1 MYKYARFNYEKD
13 KKNSLENIT
22 WSLLGK
28 QNAQA
33 EEVAIFGRFIP
44 SRELIIFIRAAR
56 LNHTKIAEIL
66 LENGASIEAKNMM
79 DMTPF
84 LIAVP
89 HGAKETVEVLLD
101 RGADLFARDSF
112 RNSGLHLAVMYK
124 RKEMIHTL
132 LKRGKEKLVE
142 LRNNDLQ
149 TVIHLAARYEEPEV
163 G

>member
-1 MYKYARFNYEKD
+1 MYKYARFNYEKE
-13 KKNSLENIT
+13 KKNSLKNNT

-33 EEVAIFGRFIP
+33 EEVNFRQVYNF
-44 SRELIIFIRAAR
+44 SYIITLIRAAR

-112 RNSGLHLAVMYK
+112 HNSGLHLAVMYK

-149 TVIHLAARYEEPEV
+149 TVMHLAARYEEPEV
-163 G
+163 V

>member
-1 MYKYARFNYEKD
+1 MHTLVM
-13 KKNSLENIT
+13 KKKRKILSRITRGLYWENKT
-22 WSLLGK
+22 HKLKRS
-28 QNAQA
+28 
-33 EEVAIFGRFIP
+33 IFGKFI
-44 SRELIIFIRAAR
+44 SLRVLIILIRAAK

-84 LIAVP
+84 LIAVA

-112 RNSGLHLAVMYK
+112 HNSGLHLAVMYK

-132 LKRGKEKLVE
+132 LKRDKEKLVE
-142 LRNNDLQ
+142 LRSNDLQ